1 MPFCGCIIIIII
13 SIIISIII
21 IIIIIRIAVIVVV
34 ITIITINISVLIF
47 SKYFG
52 MYLVVSPLRTDMSC
66 HIFKTCWVV
75 ETSDLELL
83 FSSGELT
90 VKEKLKLLHAA
101 MADYDSQAFPF
112 RRFAAVDW
120 YWIDG
125 LLKIATKG
133 CTQNGMSACHY
144 LLCILLLLTVVWRLA
159 DLQCL
164 WVAKFQHW
172 KVHDWSKNGK
182 TELKDKNETLRLMLH
197 PLSFQ
202 EIVAPMHG
210 NLMVI
215 CY

>member
-1 MPFCGCIIIIII
+1 MFWYFPNILGCIWW
-13 SIIISIII
+13 SLLC
-21 IIIIIRIAVIVVV
+21 A
-34 ITIITINISVLIF
+34 
-47 SKYFG
+47 
-52 MYLVVSPLRTDMSC
+52 DMSC

-144 LLCILLLLTVVWRLA
+144 LLCILLMLTVVWRLA

-202 EIVAPMHG
+202 GIVAPMHG